1 MIWLITMVCLSLYL
15 TLTLGVIVLAAKW
28 AKKRGRRRW
37 PWCTAAGVFMYLLVA
52 WDQIPTHLV
61 TEHYCTT
68 QAGLTVYETPEQWEQ
83 ENPGVADTLTWRN
96 GLPSKKIGE
105 WGEDTF
111 LNERFISSHR
121 IESVSF
127 LPIDVSIDYLTDTV
141 SGKIVARNVEVVSGY
156 SRLARRSGF
165 SMLKFWVGGQECGSG
180 LGDYLALLGKF
191 KKIGKEVN
199 Q

>member
-1 MIWLITMVCLSLYL
+1 MIWLVTMVCLSLYL

-68 QAGLTVYETPEQWEQ
+68 QAGLTVYKTPEQWKQ
-83 ENPGVADTLTWRN
+83 ENPRVAETLTWRK
-96 GLPSKKIGE
+96 LSPSTKVGR
-105 WGEDTF
+105 WGADAL
-111 LNERFISSHR
+111 LNERIMSSLR
-121 IESVSF
+121 VESLHF
-127 LPIDVSIDYLTDTV
+127 LPINISTRYLIDVKNGQKLARQITV
-141 SGKIVARNVEVVSGY
+141 ASGY
-156 SRLARRSGF
+156 GKWRRKAEIST
-165 SMLKFWVGGQECGSG
+165 LKFWVGGNVCGVG
-180 LGDYLALLGKF
+180 YADFLDIIDKF
-191 KKIGKEVN
+191 KMLGMEVN